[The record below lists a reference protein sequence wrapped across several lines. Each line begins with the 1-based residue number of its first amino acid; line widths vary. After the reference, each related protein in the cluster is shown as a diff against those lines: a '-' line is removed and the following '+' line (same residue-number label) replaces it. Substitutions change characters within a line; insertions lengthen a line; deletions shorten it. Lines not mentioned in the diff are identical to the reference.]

1 MATGLWDALFSK
13 PAARARLD
21 ANGNLEVACA
31 TADIGTGTYTVMAQ
45 VAGDTL
51 GLPLERISVRL
62 GDSDLPA
69 APVEGGSWAA
79 ASTGA
84 AVQLACASIGDELY
98 QAAGKLDAKPLGD
111 AAREQVA
118 FRDGHLVV
126 AANPSQR
133 VSLVELMRASGKDFL
148 EAEEVAKPGV
158 GGLVDMLRKARNTH
172 SAIFAEVKVDAELG
186 VVRVTRVVI
195 AVAAGRIINPK
206 TARSQVV
213 GAVVMGIGMALH
225 EETVMDHRLGRFM
238 THNLADY
245 HIPVNADIADID
257 VIFVDEHDPEVS
269 PLGVKGVGEIGI
281 VGTAA
286 AVANA
291 IFHATGKR
299 VRSLP
304 ITIDKLLASS

>member
-1 MATGLWDALFSK
+1 
-13 PAARARLD
+13 
-21 ANGNLEVACA
+21 
-31 TADIGTGTYTVMAQ
+31 MAQ
-45 VAGDTL
+45 VAGETL
-51 GLPLERISVRL
+51 GIPLDRISVKL
-62 GDSDLPA
+62 GDSDLPE
-69 APVEGGSWAA
+69 APLEGGSAGA

-84 AVQLACASIGDELY
+84 AVQRACAAIGDQLYNTARRMVGSPIRHAARHELAFRDDHLIVTASPALRVPVVEIMR
-98 QAAGKLDAKPLGD
+98 AAGK
-111 AAREQVA
+111 E
-118 FRDGHLVV
+118 
-126 AANPSQR
+126 
-133 VSLVELMRASGKDFL
+133 FL

-158 GGLVDMLRKARNTH
+158 GGLLDLVRKAKNTH
-172 SAIFAEVKVDAELG
+172 SAIFAEVKVDEELG

-206 TARSQVV
+206 TARSQIL

-238 THNLADY
+238 THNFADY
-245 HIPVNADIADID
+245 HIPVNADIGDIE
-257 VIFVDEHDPEVS
+257 VIFVDELDLDVT

-304 ITIDKLLASS
+304 VTMDKLLDQEHR